1 MHTDRAHAHRSVT
14 VVIPTRNRPALLRA
28 AVDGARSQQGVD
40 VEVIAVDDASDDAAA
55 VRDVAAQTGIA
66 LIRHDRRRGVA
77 EARNAGLA
85 AARTPWIALLDDD
98 DRWAPRKLAEQLAAV
113 ERTGARWVFSDA
125 LLVTPGGDVLET
137 HWAPEPAAVLDQLF
151 SFNPIP
157 AGASNVLV
165 DRDLLS
171 AAGPFDTSLQHFAD
185 WDLWLRL
192 AHHATPARADA
203 VGVAY
208 VRHPVS
214 MQSAGAVTA
223 ADELRRFALS
233 VEARYGRQLQTTL
246 AEEWILEGE
255 ARAHHHLR
263 AATGYARLSARHPTR
278 RFLREG
284 VRQLALASGAAR
296 PDPGTAY
303 PQAPAWARADPTT
316 FGPPVD

>member
-1 MHTDRAHAHRSVT
+1 MHTGRTPAHRSVT

-28 AVDGARSQQGVD
+28 AVDTARNQQGVD
-40 VEVIAVDDASDDAAA
+40 VDVIAVDDASDDPTA
-55 VRDVAAQTGIA
+55 VRDVAAQAGIA

-77 EARNAGLA
+77 EARNAGIA

-98 DRWAPRKLAEQLAAV
+98 DRWAPRKLAEQLAAAD
-113 ERTGARWVFSDA
+113 RTGAQWVYSDA
-125 LLVTPGGDVLET
+125 LLVTPDGDVLET
-137 HWAPEPAAVLDQLF
+137 HWAPEPAEVVDQLF

-165 DRDLLS
+165 DRDLLR
-171 AAGPFDTSLQHFAD
+171 AVGPFDAALQHFAD

-192 AHHATPARADA
+192 AHRARPARADA

-208 VRHPVS
+208 VRHPAS

-223 ADELRRFALS
+223 ADELGQFAAL
-233 VEARYGRQLQTTL
+233 VEARYGRRLDTTL
-246 AEEWILEGE
+246 AQEWILEGE
-255 ARAHHHLR
+255 ARARHHLR

-284 VRQLALASGAAR
+284 VRQLALASGAAGSG
-296 PDPGTAY
+296 PSAAC
-303 PQAPAWARADPTT
+303 PQAPAWARPEAAI